1 MRGHGVADEFV
12 AFMIDVNDIAGE
24 EARDAPLPGLFKERD
39 EVEARDVG
47 GLCDSTH
54 RRLIRQTPC
63 RLIEQLP
70 LVGPDD
76 QDHFAL
82 TLLAEL
88 DHRVQVVGEV
98 FETDSRGPAHVG
110 IEIILS
116 RLFGPTGF
124 VVGRLL
130 LS

>member
-1 MRGHGVADEFV
+1 MLGHGVADEFV
-12 AFMIDVNDIAGE
+12 AGAIDVDDIAGE
-24 EARDAPLPGLFKERD
+24 EACDAPLPGLFKKRD

-54 RRLIRQTPC
+54 RRLIGETPC
-63 RLIEQLP
+63 RLIQKLA
-70 LVGPDD
+70 LIGPDD

-82 TLLAEL
+82 TLLTEL

-98 FETDSRGPAHVG
+98 FETDSRGPGHVG
-110 IEIILS
+110 IEVILS